1 MSDANGSSA
10 RPAGLLEPDQMA
22 YRSRALAQAEV
33 FTPLARQMVMD
44 EITAEREAQP
54 GNFAV
59 WANAAYTKGYCVRA
73 VEEDDIGLAF
83 APTPEEQRPDRSAVE
98 AATQKIATALRNEDA
113 DIDAYMI
120 SDEGRLFDVLDQIV
134 GSEVRNRLDT
144 VGSETKMSSR
154 ARQELEDYITYW
166 VVRGY
171 ALRAAE
177 QATGAISPPTAAP

>member
-1 MSDANGSSA
+1 MSANGSGPA
-10 RPAGLLEPDQMA
+10 RPTGLLEPDQMA
-22 YRSRALAQAEV
+22 FRARALAQSEV

-44 EITAEREAQP
+44 EMTAEREAQP
-54 GNFAV
+54 GNFAI

-83 APTPEEQRPDRSAVE
+83 APTPADDMPERTAVE
-98 AATQKIATALRNEDA
+98 AATQKIAAALRNEEA
-113 DIDAYMI
+113 DIDPYMI
-120 SDEGRLFDVLDQIV
+120 SDEERLFDVLDQIV

-177 QATGAISPPTAAP
+177 QATGALTKA